1 MTNNDKI
8 NDTVKNTIVLYD
20 EMNEQMLTQMETN
33 GNELYWKTTNQ
44 K

>member
-1 MTNNDKI
+1 MTNPDKM

-33 GNELYWKTTNQ
+33 GNKLYWKTTNQ

>member
-1 MTNNDKI
+1 MTNPDKM

-33 GNELYWKTTNQ
+33 GNKLY
-44 K
+44 